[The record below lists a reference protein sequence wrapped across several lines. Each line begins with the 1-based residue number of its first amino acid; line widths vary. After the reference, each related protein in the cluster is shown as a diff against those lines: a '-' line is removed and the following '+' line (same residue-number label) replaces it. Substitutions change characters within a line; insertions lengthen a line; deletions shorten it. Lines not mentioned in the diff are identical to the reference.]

1 MKKVVTIMVLTLF
14 CASMA
19 FAGSSWTGYVTDAKC
34 APTKAGEDHAGCAKN
49 CIKGGEKAVLADGM
63 GKIWKIADSEQSKV
77 LPHAGHKVKINGSG
91 SGEMID
97 SIENVE
103 HISGS

>member
-1 MKKVVTIMVLTLF
+1 MKKVVTIAVLALF

-19 FAGSSWTGYVTDAKC
+19 FAGEYTGYVTDAKC
-34 APTKAGEDHAGCAKN
+34 APTKAGADHAKCAQN
-49 CIKGGEKAVLADGM
+49 CIKGGQKAVLADGM
-63 GKIWKIADSEQSKV
+63 GKVWKIAESEQEKV
-77 LPHAGHKVKINGSG
+77 TPHAGHKVKITGSG
-91 SGEMID
+91 SDTSID

>member
-19 FAGSSWTGYVTDAKC
+19 FAGEYTGYVTDAKC
-34 APTKAGEDHAGCAKN
+34 APTKAGEAHAGCAKN
-49 CIKGGEKAVLADGM
+49 CIKGGQKAVLADGE
-63 GKIWKIADSEQSKV
+63 GKVWTIADSEQSKV
-77 LPHAGHKVKINGSG
+77 TPHAGHKVKITGSA
-91 SGEMID
+91 SGMSID
-97 SIENVE
+97 SIDKVD